1 MKERLTRIYTCDI
14 FLTSDR
20 AMNQERNNNRDFNTC
35 RTRTIIWF
43 HTPVLHGP
51 SFYRKDTETRMSQVG
66 AVVQSEMEL
75 GVTDT
80 FISLM
85 VMMVSK
91 CTPMSQPVCV
101 LSCSV
106 VTDSLQSMNCS
117 PSGSSVHGILQAR
130 ILEWVAVSSSG
141 DLPNPGIKSVSFA
154 SPALAGRFFTTAS
167 PGKPYVTTYQ
177 MHTLKVCSLLSDKCA
192 SIKFSF

>member
-1 MKERLTRIYTCDI
+1 
-14 FLTSDR
+14 
-20 AMNQERNNNRDFNTC
+20 MNQERNNRDFNTC

-43 HTPVLHGP
+43 HTPVLRGP

-117 PSGSSVHGILQAR
+117 PSGSSVRGILQAR
-130 ILEWVAVSSSG
+130 ILEWVAVSSSRG
-141 DLPNPGIKSVSFA
+141 SSQPRDQICVFCVSCIGRQILYHCITWEALCHNLPNAYFKSVQFTVWQMC
-154 SPALAGRFFTTAS
+154 LDKIFFLN
-167 PGKPYVTTYQ
+167 K
-177 MHTLKVCSLLSDKCA
+177 
-192 SIKFSF
+192 

>member
-1 MKERLTRIYTCDI
+1 MKGRLTRIYACDI

-20 AMNQERNNNRDFNTC
+20 AMNQERNYRDFNTC

-43 HTPVLHGP
+43 HTPVLRGP

-85 VMMVSK
+85 VTMVSK

-101 LSCSV
+101 CSV
-106 VTDSLQSMNCS
+106 AQSCPTLCN
-117 PSGSSVHGILQAR
+117 PWTVARQA
-130 ILEWVAVSSSG
+130 
-141 DLPNPGIKSVSFA
+141 P
-154 SPALAGRFFTTAS
+154 
-167 PGKPYVTTYQ
+167 
-177 MHTLKVCSLLSDKCA
+177 LSMG
-192 SIKFSF
+192 FSRQEY